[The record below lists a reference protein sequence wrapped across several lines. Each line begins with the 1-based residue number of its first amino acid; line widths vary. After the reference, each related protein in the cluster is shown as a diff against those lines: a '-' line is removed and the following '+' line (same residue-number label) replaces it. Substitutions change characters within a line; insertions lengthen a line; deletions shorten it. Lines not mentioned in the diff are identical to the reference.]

1 MKIIQVIDS
10 PWAIGA
16 LAKVI
21 EEKNSHLEIK
31 TMTVHPKELRQNPQ
45 HFIDMLKF
53 AIEEEKPDIVHF
65 HYWDVANTLRPHIP
79 EGIKVM
85 LTHHNQ
91 KNLLTHDWTSFD
103 MLVVHTKKALETLTR
118 AGYSK
123 VAVIQHGIDIER
135 FQFKEE
141 YDDSAKLLGYVG
153 RIVPWKGLY
162 EILESAKNLETE
174 VIMMGKIDKADY
186 WNKCLAFSD
195 QMNICFNTPKERQVE
210 VYHEMT
216 VYIGNSDDN
225 IEEGPLGLLEAMA
238 CGIPVI
244 TTPSGEGK
252 DIIED
257 RKNGLLVPFND
268 QQALENKIKDFFS
281 MPLHEKNKMRENAWN
296 TVKNMTEDR
305 MAYQYQK
312 LYWKVKGGKD
322 LVSVIIPTCNR
333 MESIKRVID
342 AYAKQTYE
350 NIEIIICD
358 DGSSDDTVDAVQE
371 ASKAPGARPMV
382 YTNTNNPG
390 YGLAQARNQG
400 IFEASGHYLV
410 FSDDRMCPEPDAV
423 ERLVATLSGIKQQA
437 VVWGQK
443 DPSSGRSFIENF
455 FAIRKKDM
463 VSFGMFNE
471 RGNEYG
477 FQSQEVRERLFRQG
491 FTLVYEPLAK
501 ATPLFGTRR
510 GKRRYEIARSK
521 FRLYKLNN

>member
-1 MKIIQVIDS
+1 MESHVKISVLSFCFCQFKIFIQ
-10 PWAIGA
+10 
-16 LAKVI
+16 
-21 EEKNSHLEIK
+21 
-31 TMTVHPKELRQNPQ
+31 
-45 HFIDMLKF
+45 
-53 AIEEEKPDIVHF
+53 
-65 HYWDVANTLRPHIP
+65 
-79 EGIKVM
+79 
-85 LTHHNQ
+85 
-91 KNLLTHDWTSFD
+91 
-103 MLVVHTKKALETLTR
+103 LVVVTR
-118 AGYSK
+118 
-123 VAVIQHGIDIER
+123 
-135 FQFKEE
+135 
-141 YDDSAKLLGYVG
+141 
-153 RIVPWKGLY
+153 
-162 EILESAKNLETE
+162 
-174 VIMMGKIDKADY
+174 
-186 WNKCLAFSD
+186 
-195 QMNICFNTPKERQVE
+195 VE
-210 VYHEMT
+210 V
-216 VYIGNSDDN
+216 N
-225 IEEGPLGLLEAMA
+225 
-238 CGIPVI
+238 C
-244 TTPSGEGK
+244 
-252 DIIED
+252 D
-257 RKNGLLVPFND
+257 RN
-268 QQALENKIKDFFS
+268 
-281 MPLHEKNKMRENAWN
+281 NAW
-296 TVKNMTEDR
+296 
-305 MAYQYQK
+305 K

-400 IFEASGHYLV
+400 IFEASGHYLI
-410 FSDDRMCPEPDAV
+410 FSDDRMCPESDAV